1 MLKPYKRA
9 EVSFELRKNIGH
21 EGKNSEVH
29 LAYDPNLDAE
39 IVIKRVLKSELD
51 VPAYFSESQLLYKS
65 GHPNVVPILYAS
77 EDADCI
83 YLAMPYFR
91 RGSLNAALSKRFL
104 TVREVIRYATHFLAG
119 LHNVHSKGLVH
130 FDVKPDNILLTDRD
144 EAVLSDFGL
153 AKQLNLNGVAEQ
165 DRSYFKMQPPEFF
178 NDQEFDARFDIYQVG
193 VTLYRLINGNSMF
206 YDQFGTY
213 GDQAN
218 FDFQQFRF
226 DVINERFP
234 DRAHHLEHVPAR
246 LRNVIKKCLKSDRS
260 ERYKSSTDVVSDLAS
275 IGGADLDW
283 RYEPGMDGC
292 RQWTK
297 VQADREIRLRV
308 DGTMQSHAEKRC
320 GDGPFRRIK
329 AFCMDSI
336 SDQEI
341 RQFLRTDG
349 NEETN

>member
-77 EDADCI
+77 EDADC
-83 YLAMPYFR
+83 
-91 RGSLNAALSKRFL
+91 
-104 TVREVIRYATHFLAG
+104 
-119 LHNVHSKGLVH
+119 LVH